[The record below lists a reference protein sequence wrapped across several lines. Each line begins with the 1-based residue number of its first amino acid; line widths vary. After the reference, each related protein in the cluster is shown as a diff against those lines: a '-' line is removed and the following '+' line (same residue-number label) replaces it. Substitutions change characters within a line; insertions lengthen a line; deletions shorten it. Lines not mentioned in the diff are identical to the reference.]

1 MYLSRWSNAQ
11 KASEF
16 AFIYAKGLKD
26 RYNHVRDVGAETKTV
41 KPANYTVETLT
52 GTHSYLTEEGPV
64 VIEIKGDMVLISES
78 LDQDTTDKIEND
90 VFPVATVH

>member
-1 MYLSRWSNAQ
+1 MYLSRWSSAQ

-26 RYNHVRDVGAETKTV
+26 RYTHVREAGAETKTA
-41 KPANYTVETLT
+41 KPANYTIETLT

-64 VIEIKGDMVLISES
+64 VIEIKGDMVLVSES
-78 LDQDTTDKIEND
+78 LDQDTTDKIDRD
-90 VFPVATVH
+90 VFPSAASR